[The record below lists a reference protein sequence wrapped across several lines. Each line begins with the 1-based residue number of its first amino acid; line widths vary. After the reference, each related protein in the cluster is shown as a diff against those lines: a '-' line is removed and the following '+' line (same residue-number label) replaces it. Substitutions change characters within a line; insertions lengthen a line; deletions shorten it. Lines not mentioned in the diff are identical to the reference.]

1 MSKHS
6 LIIKQYFNMKY
17 LKVLLFGIFAGLA
30 IGLGSFVFTITCTY
44 LTSDG
49 GKMLASCLFSIGLIL
64 VCVLGLQLYTGKIG
78 VVFDDREKIGENAL
92 NLPIMLVGNAIGA
105 FALGIICHF
114 VFMNVQDVAD
124 KILAI
129 SVGKTGSTTVFIQ
142 GILCGALVYI
152 AVYCFK
158 NFQNWA
164 MKIIGIIV
172 AVTLF
177 VYCGFQH
184 CIANMFYF
192 GMAFNWN
199 IDMLWNLLIV
209 ILTNS
214 VGALLVRC
222 LVHLAALIATKKE
235 NNEEQ
240 E

>member
-1 MSKHS
+1 MR
-6 LIIKQYFNMKY
+6 F
-17 LKVLLFGIFAGLA
+17 LKAFLFGILAGLA
-30 IGLGSFVFTITCTY
+30 IGLGSFVFTIVCAY
-44 LTSDG
+44 LPSEG

-64 VCVLGLQLYTGKIG
+64 VCVFGLSLYTGKIG
-78 VVFDDREKIGENAL
+78 VVFDAPDKKEVGKNAIC
-92 NLPIMLVGNAIGA
+92 LPIMLIGNAIGA

-114 VFMNVQDVAD
+114 IFQNVQEVAD

-129 SVGKTGSTTVFIQ
+129 STGKTGSTTVFIQ

-152 AVYCFK
+152 AVYCYK

-164 MKIIGIIV
+164 MKIIGIIIS
-172 AVTLF
+172 VTLF

-192 GMAFNWN
+192 GMAYNWN

-214 VGALLVRC
+214 IGALLIRC
-222 LVHLAALIATKKE
+222 LVHLAALIATKKDDKE
-235 NNEEQ
+235 KEE
-240 E
+240 

>member
-1 MSKHS
+1 
-6 LIIKQYFNMKY
+6 MKY

-30 IGLGSFVFTITCTY
+30 IGLGSLVFTIVSTY
-44 LTSDG
+44 AKSVG
-49 GKMLASCLFSIGLIL
+49 GQIFASALFSIGLIL
-64 VCVLGLQLYTGKIG
+64 VCTLGLQLYAGKVG
-78 VVFDDREKIGENAL
+78 VVFDDREKLKENAI

-105 FALGIICHF
+105 FTLGIICHF
-114 VFMNVQDVAD
+114 IFMNVPDIAVRIL
-124 KILAI
+124 KI
-129 SVGKTGSTTVFIQ
+129 SEGKTGSDTVFLQ
-142 GILCGALVYI
+142 GIFCGALVYI
-152 AVYCFK
+152 AVYFFK
-158 NFQNWA
+158 NLQNYA
-164 MKIIGIIV
+164 MKIIGIIT

-222 LVHLAALIATKKE
+222 LVHLAAIISAPSKKE
-235 NNEEQ
+235 ENEEK
-240 E
+240 

>member
-1 MSKHS
+1 
-6 LIIKQYFNMKY
+6 MKY

-30 IGLGSFVFTITCTY
+30 IGLGSLAFTVVSAY
-44 LTSDG
+44 LPSVG
-49 GKMLASCLFSIGLIL
+49 GKIFASALFSVGLIL

-78 VVFDDREKIGENAL
+78 VVFDNREKMVENAI

-105 FALGIICHF
+105 FALGILCHF
-114 VFMNVQDVAD
+114 IFKGIPTVAD

-129 SVGKTGSTTVFIQ
+129 SLGKTSSEMVFLE
-142 GILCGALVYI
+142 GIFCGALVYI
-152 AVYCFK
+152 AVYLFK
-158 NFQNWA
+158 NLQNYA
-164 MKIIGIIV
+164 MKIIGIIT

-222 LVHLAALIATKKE
+222 LVHLAAIIATPKDKE
-235 NNEEQ
+235 K
-240 E
+240 

>member
-1 MSKHS
+1 
-6 LIIKQYFNMKY
+6 MKY

-30 IGLGSFVFTITCTY
+30 IGLGSFAFTIVSAY
-44 LTSDG
+44 LTSKEG
-49 GKMLASCLFSIGLIL
+49 VMFASMLFSIGLIL

-78 VVFDDREKIGENAL
+78 VVFDNREKLAENAI

-105 FALGIICHF
+105 FALGILCHF
-114 VFMNVQDVAD
+114 IFMNVPDIATR
-124 KILAI
+124 IEAI
-129 SVGKTGSTTVFIQ
+129 SVAKTASKFVFLE
-142 GILCGALVYI
+142 GIFCGALVYI
-152 AVYCFK
+152 AVYCYK
-158 NFQNWA
+158 NFQNWG

-199 IDMLWNLLIV
+199 IDMLWNLLLV

-214 VGALLVRC
+214 IGALLVRC
-222 LVHLAALIATKKE
+222 IVHLTAIISAKKE
-235 NNEEQ
+235 N
-240 E
+240 

>member
-1 MSKHS
+1 
-6 LIIKQYFNMKY
+6 MKY

-30 IGLGSFVFTITCTY
+30 IGLGSLTFTVASAY
-44 LTSDG
+44 LTNTSG
-49 GKMLASCLFSIGLIL
+49 LIFASALFSIGLLL
-64 VCVLGLQLYTGKIG
+64 VCLLGLQLFTGKVG
-78 VVFDDREKIGENAL
+78 VVFDDREKLVENAI

-114 VFMNVQDVAD
+114 IFMNVPAVAD
-124 KILAI
+124 RILAI
-129 SVGKTGSTTVFIQ
+129 SLGKTGSTTVFLQ
-142 GILCGALVYI
+142 GIFCGALVYI
-152 AVYCFK
+152 AVYLFK
-158 NFQNWA
+158 NLQNYA

-199 IDMLWNLLIV
+199 IDMLWNTLIV

-214 VGALLVRC
+214 IGALLVRC
-222 LVHLAALIATKKE
+222 LVHLAAIIATKKE
-235 NNEEQ
+235 PEDKD
-240 E
+240 

>member
-1 MSKHS
+1 
-6 LIIKQYFNMKY
+6 MKY

-30 IGLGSFVFTITCTY
+30 IGLGSLAFTVVSAY
-44 LTSDG
+44 LPSVG
-49 GKMLASCLFSIGLIL
+49 GKIFASALFSVGLIL

-78 VVFDDREKIGENAL
+78 VVFDNREKMVENAI

-105 FALGIICHF
+105 FALGILCHF
-114 VFMNVQDVAD
+114 IFKGIPTVAD
-124 KILAI
+124 KIVAI
-129 SVGKTGSTTVFIQ
+129 SVGKTSSEMVLLE
-142 GILCGALVYI
+142 GIFCGALVYI
-152 AVYCFK
+152 AVYLFK
-158 NFQNWA
+158 NLQNYA
-164 MKIIGIIV
+164 MKIIGIIT

-222 LVHLAALIATKKE
+222 LVHLAAIIVNNGSK
-235 NNEEQ
+235 NEE
-240 E
+240 

>member
-1 MSKHS
+1 
-6 LIIKQYFNMKY
+6 MKY

-30 IGLGSFVFTITCTY
+30 IGLGSFAFTIVSAY
-44 LTSDG
+44 VTSKEG
-49 GKMLASCLFSIGLIL
+49 VMFASMLFSIGLIL

-78 VVFDDREKIGENAL
+78 VVFDNREKLVENAI

-105 FALGIICHF
+105 FALGILCHF
-114 VFMNVQDVAD
+114 IFMNVPDIATR
-124 KILAI
+124 IEAI
-129 SVGKTGSTTVFIQ
+129 SVAKTASKFVFLE
-142 GILCGALVYI
+142 GIFCGALVYI
-152 AVYCFK
+152 AVYCYK
-158 NFQNWA
+158 NFQNWG

-199 IDMLWNLLIV
+199 IDMLWNLLLV

-214 VGALLVRC
+214 IGALLVRC
-222 LVHLAALIATKKE
+222 IVHLTAIIAAKKE
-235 NNEEQ
+235 
-240 E
+240 

>member
-1 MSKHS
+1 
-6 LIIKQYFNMKY
+6 MKF
-17 LKVLLFGIFAGLA
+17 LKVFLFGIFAGLA
-30 IGLGSFVFTITCTY
+30 IGLGSLAFTITCTY
-44 LTSDG
+44 LPSEG
-49 GKMLASCLFSIGLIL
+49 GKMFASCLFSIGLIL

-78 VVFDDREKIGENAL
+78 VVFDNREKLVENAI

-105 FALGIICHF
+105 FGLGILCHF
-114 VFMNVQDVAD
+114 IFMNIPEVAD

-129 SVGKTGSTTVFIQ
+129 SLGKTSSTTVFLQ
-142 GILCGALVYI
+142 GIFCGALVYI
-152 AVYCFK
+152 AVYFFK
-158 NFQNWA
+158 NLENYA
-164 MKIIGIIV
+164 MKIIGIIT

-222 LVHLAALIATKKE
+222 LVHLAAIIASKSKKDK
-235 NNEEQ
+235 EQ
-240 E
+240 

>member
-1 MSKHS
+1 MR
-6 LIIKQYFNMKY
+6 F
-17 LKVLLFGIFAGLA
+17 LKAFVFGIFAGLA
-30 IGLGSFVFTITCTY
+30 IGLGSLAFTVVSAY
-44 LTSDG
+44 LPSVG
-49 GKMLASCLFSIGLIL
+49 GKIFASALFSVGLIL

-78 VVFDDREKIGENAL
+78 VVFDADDKKEIGKNAIC
-92 NLPIMLVGNAIGA
+92 LPIMLVGNAIGA
-105 FALGIICHF
+105 FALGILCHF
-114 VFMNVQDVAD
+114 IFKGIPTVSD

-129 SVGKTGSTTVFIQ
+129 SEGKTSSGMVFLE
-142 GILCGALVYI
+142 GIFCGALVYI
-152 AVYCFK
+152 AVYFFK
-158 NFQNWA
+158 NLQNYA
-164 MKIIGIIV
+164 MKIIGIIT

-222 LVHLAALIATKKE
+222 LVHLAAIIATPKDKE
-235 NNEEQ
+235 E
-240 E
+240 

>member
-1 MSKHS
+1 
-6 LIIKQYFNMKY
+6 MKY
-17 LKVLLFGIFAGLA
+17 LKVLLFGVFAGLA
-30 IGLGSFVFTITCTY
+30 IGLGSLAFTVTSAY
-44 LTSDG
+44 LTGEG
-49 GKMLASCLFSIGLIL
+49 GKMFASCLFSIGLIL

-78 VVFDDREKIGENAL
+78 VVFDDREKFKENVIA
-92 NLPIMLVGNAIGA
+92 LPIMLVGNAIGA
-105 FALGIICHF
+105 FGLGILCHF
-114 VFMNVQDVAD
+114 IFMNVPEVAN
-124 KILAI
+124 KIAAI
-129 SVGKTGSTTVFIQ
+129 SLGKVDSPTVLLQ
-142 GILCGALVYI
+142 GIFCGALVYI

-158 NFQNWA
+158 QFQNWG

-192 GMAFNWN
+192 GMAFDWN
-199 IDMLWNLLIV
+199 INMLWNLLIV

-222 LVHLAALIATKKE
+222 IVHLTAIIATPKEKKD
-235 NNEEQ
+235 EE

>member
-1 MSKHS
+1 
-6 LIIKQYFNMKY
+6 MKY
-17 LKVLLFGIFAGLA
+17 LKVLLFGVFAGLA
-30 IGLGSFVFTITCTY
+30 IGLGSLAFTVTSAY
-44 LTSDG
+44 LTGEG
-49 GKMLASCLFSIGLIL
+49 GKMFASCLFSIGLIL

-78 VVFDDREKIGENAL
+78 VVFDDRVKFKENVIA
-92 NLPIMLVGNAIGA
+92 LPIMLVGNAIGA
-105 FALGIICHF
+105 FGLGILCHF
-114 VFMNVQDVAD
+114 IFMNVPEVAN
-124 KILAI
+124 KIAAI
-129 SVGKTGSTTVFIQ
+129 SVGKVDSPTVLLQ
-142 GILCGALVYI
+142 GIFCGALVYI

-158 NFQNWA
+158 QFQNWG

-192 GMAFNWN
+192 GMAFDWN
-199 IDMLWNLLIV
+199 INMLWNLLIV

-222 LVHLAALIATKKE
+222 IVHLTAIIATPKEKKD
-235 NNEEQ
+235 EE

>member
-1 MSKHS
+1 
-6 LIIKQYFNMKY
+6 MKY

-30 IGLGSFVFTITCTY
+30 IGLGSLAFTVA
-44 LTSDG
+44 TSFATNEL
-49 GKMLASCLFSIGLIL
+49 GKVPSEWLMVGSALFSIGLIL

-78 VVFDDREKIGENAL
+78 VVFDDREKLKENAI

-114 VFMNVQDVAD
+114 IFMNVPEIAKRIVDIAD
-124 KILAI
+124 AKIASNHVLI
-129 SVGKTGSTTVFIQ
+129 E

-152 AVYCFK
+152 AVYFYK
-158 NFQNWA
+158 NLQNWG

-199 IDMLWNLLIV
+199 INMLWNLLIV

-214 VGALLVRC
+214 IGALLVRC
-222 LVHLAALIATKKE
+222 IVHLTAILATKKE
-235 NNEEQ
+235 N
-240 E
+240 

>member
-1 MSKHS
+1 
-6 LIIKQYFNMKY
+6 MKY

-30 IGLGSFVFTITCTY
+30 IGLGSLAFTVA
-44 LTSDG
+44 TSFATNEV
-49 GKMLASCLFSIGLIL
+49 GKVPSEWLMVGSALFSIGLIL

-78 VVFDDREKIGENAL
+78 VVFDDREKLKENAI

-114 VFMNVQDVAD
+114 IFMNVPEIAKRIVDIAD
-124 KILAI
+124 AKI
-129 SVGKTGSTTVFIQ
+129 SSNYVFIE

-152 AVYCFK
+152 AVFFFK
-158 NFQNWA
+158 NLQNWG

-199 IDMLWNLLIV
+199 INMLWNLLIV

-222 LVHLAALIATKKE
+222 IVHLTAIIATKKE
-235 NNEEQ
+235 N
-240 E
+240 